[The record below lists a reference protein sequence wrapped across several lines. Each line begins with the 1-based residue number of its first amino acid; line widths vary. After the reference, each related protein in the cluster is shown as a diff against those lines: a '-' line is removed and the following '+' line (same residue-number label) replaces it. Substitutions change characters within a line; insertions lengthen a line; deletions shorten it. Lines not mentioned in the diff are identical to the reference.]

1 MAECSILKVLLPL
14 GIFGIILK
22 GIKVL
27 KYERE
32 KEVRDENANE
42 LFCTEFHGTFFS
54 SMKLYN
60 LSDIPVLQGCRVCNT
75 ALSPHS

>member
-22 GIKVL
+22 GINVL

-54 SMKLYN
+54 RMK
-60 LSDIPVLQGCRVCNT
+60 
-75 ALSPHS
+75 